1 MKETSKVSKEI
12 RRGEKGMYSI
22 KWVWKYI
29 QSYLFGWV
37 WASIVT
43 VIVAGLFV
51 VSPYIGGLLVDE
63 VIIGGEDELLLPLL
77 GLMIGSVV
85 LRTVLRYVSQIEFER
100 ISQNVLYQVREDL
113 YTKLQELDLT
123 FFNTTRVGDIMA
135 RMTGDTDAIRHNVAW
150 TYFNALDNVVLFVS
164 ALILMGTIEWRLMLS
179 LLVVTPFV
187 GLFTLLLSAQARHA
201 FYEIRESFSRLNSMV
216 EENIGGNKVV
226 KAFANEAYEI
236 KKFDARNDQ
245 FKQANMDSARISKR
259 YLPIIETFAG
269 FMSVIAIGLG
279 GWFAITGRMSVGNLV
294 AFTGVI
300 WMLNMPMRNIGN
312 YMNDI
317 QRFNSGTIKIREMLA
332 TQPKIPIDKQTKN
345 KRIEGAVEFENV
357 SFAFD
362 DEPDQRVLNNISFK
376 VEPGQVVGILGE
388 TGSGKST
395 VVNLISRFIDPT
407 EGRVLIDN
415 EDARNW
421 NVIELRTN
429 IAVVMQ
435 DVFLF
440 SDTIQNNIAFNEPN
454 TQFETVEKVARVA
467 DASQFIEQLPEKY
480 RTYIGERGSGL
491 SGGQKQRLSLARGLL
506 KDPSILI
513 LDDTTSAV
521 DMETEVKIQEGMKE
535 VSQQKTTFIIANRI
549 SSVKHADQILVLS
562 KGNILEQG
570 KHQELLIK
578 GGAYYQ
584 IYKEQLGQSM
594 VEEDKDGSSI

>member
-1 MKETSKVSKEI
+1 
-12 RRGEKGMYSI
+12 MYSI

-29 QSYLFGWV
+29 QSYLFGWI
-37 WASIVT
+37 WASVVT

-51 VSPYIGGLLVDE
+51 VSPYVGGLLVDE
-63 VIIGGEDELLLPLL
+63 VIIGGQDELLLPLL

-85 LRTVLRYVSQIEFER
+85 LRTVLRYFSQIEFER

-187 GLFTLLLSAQARHA
+187 GLFRLLLSAQARHA

-236 KKFDARNDQ
+236 NKFDARNDQ
-245 FKQANMDSARISKR
+245 FKKANMDSARISKR

-332 TQPKIPIDKQTKN
+332 TEPKIPIDKQTKN

-362 DEPDQRVLNNISFK
+362 DEPDQLVLNNISFK
-376 VEPGQVVGILGE
+376 VL
-388 TGSGKST
+388 
-395 VVNLISRFIDPT
+395 FI
-407 EGRVLIDN
+407 
-415 EDARNW
+415 
-421 NVIELRTN
+421 
-429 IAVVMQ
+429 
-435 DVFLF
+435 F
-440 SDTIQNNIAFNEPN
+440 
-454 TQFETVEKVARVA
+454 
-467 DASQFIEQLPEKY
+467 
-480 RTYIGERGSGL
+480 
-491 SGGQKQRLSLARGLL
+491 LL
-506 KDPSILI
+506 KLI
-513 LDDTTSAV
+513 
-521 DMETEVKIQEGMKE
+521 
-535 VSQQKTTFIIANRI
+535 
-549 SSVKHADQILVLS
+549 
-562 KGNILEQG
+562 
-570 KHQELLIK
+570 
-578 GGAYYQ
+578 
-584 IYKEQLGQSM
+584 
-594 VEEDKDGSSI
+594 